1 MKTTLLALFT
11 VTILSGCVIHVVGGS
26 NNSPKQQS
34 TERFELD
41 ATDLTQLMASTG
53 AGSLLIQGEA
63 GRTSVE
69 VVAEIYSYEGIDADI
84 RLQKQGNSAQLQASM
99 PSNLVNGNSP
109 YINLTVKVPT
119 SFGLVLDDGSGE
131 TVIEGLT
138 GEMQVT
144 DGSGDLRINGGK
156 SLQVDDG
163 SGDLFIRNLQGAVSI
178 EDGSGDMEVEH
189 IGGIV
194 TINDGSGDISVR
206 QTAGLT
212 ITEGGSGDLDIDQ
225 INGPVSIAKD

>member
-1 MKTTLLALFT
+1 MKTTLLALLT
-11 VTILSGCVIHVVGGS
+11 ATILSGCVIHVVGGS

-69 VVAEIYSYEGIDADI
+69 VIAEIYSYEGIDADI
-84 RLQKQGNSAQLQASM
+84 RLQKQGNSAQLQTSL
-99 PSNLVNGNSP
+99 PSSWVNGNSP

-131 TVIEGLT
+131 AVIEGLT
-138 GEMQVT
+138 GDIQVT
-144 DGSGDLRINGGK
+144 DGSGDLRINGGN

-163 SGDLFIRNLQGAVSI
+163 SGDLFIRHIKGAVSI
-178 EDGSGDMEVEH
+178 EDGSGDMVVEH

-194 TINDGSGDISVR
+194 SINDGSGDISVR